1 VNDTTPR
8 NKKGKKKKINI
19 YQDGLPDRPDGRF
32 SLIIRF
38 IRIALPSGCTAQFD
52 ADAHLLLPRSA
63 INGKQMFIAD
73 NPGAIVRWRKARNL
87 FHLSSHDLLNP
98 LCVMTSSQR
107 ERGGRGPLRVEKWT
121 QADICLPSYYYD
133 FLFQRILSSSFSVRV
148 G

>member
-107 ERGGRGPLRVEKWT
+107 KRERGKGAIACRKVDPSRHLPPL
-121 QADICLPSYYYD
+121 L
-133 FLFQRILSSSFSVRV
+133 LL
-148 G
+148 